1 MKAERDVG
9 HSRTQYLAGDDG
21 IVDRRRRR
29 KNAGKER
36 MQRAAIV
43 GVIGACASVRTCA
56 CVVTMTVSAMA
67 TGLMTVSLVVTG
79 IRKDGAGSRVG
90 LLQRRRDDAGKLG
103 DQKEGDQ
110 KPNRVRLCP
119 EPLHD
124 SSGCSEKR
132 QRLWSVRQRASIP
145 CALRGV

>member
-1 MKAERDVG
+1 VKAERDVG

-36 MQRAAIV
+36 VQRAAIV
-43 GVIGACASVRTCA
+43 GVVGACAGVRMCA

-67 TGLMTVSLVVTG
+67 IGLMAVGLVVTG
-79 IRKDGAGSRVG
+79 MRNGNAGSRVG
-90 LLQRRRDDAGKLG
+90 LLKRRRDDAGELG
-103 DQKEGDQ
+103 DQEEGDQ

-124 SSGCSEKR
+124 SSGCSGKR
-132 QRLWSVRQRASIP
+132 GRLWSVWPRASIP
-145 CALRGV
+145 RALRAA

>member
-9 HSRTQYLAGDDG
+9 HSRTQRLAGDDG
-21 IVDRRRRR
+21 IVDCRRGR
-29 KNAGKER
+29 KDAGKER
-36 MQRAAIV
+36 VQRAAIV
-43 GVIGACASVRTCA
+43 GVIGACAGVRMCA
-56 CVVTMTVSAMA
+56 CVVTMAVSAMSV
-67 TGLMTVSLVVTG
+67 GLVIDGLVVTG
-79 IRKDGAGSRVG
+79 MRNGSAGSRVG
-90 LLQRRRDDAGKLG
+90 LLQRRRDDAGELG